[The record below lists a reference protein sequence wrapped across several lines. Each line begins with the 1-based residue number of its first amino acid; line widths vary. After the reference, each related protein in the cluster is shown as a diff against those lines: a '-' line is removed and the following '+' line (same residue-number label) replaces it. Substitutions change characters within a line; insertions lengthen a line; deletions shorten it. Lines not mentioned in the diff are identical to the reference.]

1 MRSFSSCFCLIVF
14 FSELRSFPL
23 GVPCCPVPVC
33 SLFIGGLGFSG
44 LAASTSRA
52 PWGLVAGRRVLS
64 FLLWPCGRQ
73 LVDGFRSLGVPFL
86 RKGSV
91 LFLFRG
97 LFFPSHSEPGV
108 FSCSRQF
115 GLKSSQSQIRG
126 QNLAFS
132 DVFTPSQGFF
142 VSQFV

>member
-1 MRSFSSCFCLIVF
+1 MLLSHRF
-14 FSELRSFPL
+14 FSELCSFPL

-115 GLKSSQSQIRG
+115 GLKSSQKSNPRTDFGILRC
-126 QNLAFS
+126 LYSFARLFH
-132 DVFTPSQGFF
+132 
-142 VSQFV
+142 